1 MAFNPSRMLVWF
13 TATVAVY
20 HFIAIAQLP
29 SFFGIF
35 VPTNVHLAISLSCAM
50 VLVFLLLPAGGRK
63 HGEDT
68 EAKGAFRRV
77 PFYDWLLLASGLTGA
92 GFVISFHESIL
103 DYGEYGFLDTQG
115 IIFALMLAIPVLE
128 AVRRTTG
135 WALPI
140 IILFFVFITVYQKI
154 LPGLLYG
161 QGFPIE
167 NLLYSAY
174 VGDAGIFGLPLGI
187 AANIVIV
194 FLVFGALM
202 QVAGASDWFMQMA
215 LALTGWSR
223 GGPAKAAVVASAMF
237 GSISGSPSGNSAT
250 TGVFTIPMMKNVG
263 YTPQF
268 AAAVEA
274 VASTGGIILPPVM
287 GAIAFIMAEWI
298 NVSYASIVIAAAVPA
313 MLYFLIVFVSV
324 HLQAHKDG
332 IDRLPP
338 ADIPRFW
345 KVFLSGWYYLIPMGV
360 LIYFLVIKTFP
371 PGIAGTYACLS
382 VVATSFI
389 SRNREQWLLPRRLVR
404 AFDEGVRRW
413 ITVASI
419 TAAVGIMIGALE
431 LSGVGIKVS
440 RFIVDLAGGDLLLTL
455 ILVGF
460 VSLIV
465 GMGLDATPAYITL
478 ATLMAPALIR
488 LDVPPMA
495 AHLFVIYWGLA
506 SFFTPPTCIA
516 VFVTSSIANS
526 RVWPTGWE
534 GVKLGIAAFLIPFAF
549 VYNPGLLLNGTLGQI
564 ATGVLTAVVGA
575 GLLAVGIRGYMFS
588 LLNPIQRLLLIG
600 GGLLMISPGFQLPLT
615 GLGLAAIALAPAAFA
630 RARTRASETG
640 QHQSTNDA
648 NNLGK
653 THVD

>member
-1 MAFNPSRMLVWF
+1 MAMNRSKWIVGF
-13 TATVAVY
+13 TTVIAVY
-20 HFIAIAQLP
+20 HFFSIAQIHTFL
-29 SFFGIF
+29 GLF
-35 VPTNVHLAISLSCAM
+35 VPANVHLAISISSAM
-50 VLVFLLLPAGGRK
+50 ILIFLLLPAFGKK

-68 EAKGAFRRV
+68 EAEGRFRPV
-77 PFYDWLLLASGLTGA
+77 PWYDWLLIASGLTGA
-92 GFVISFHESIL
+92 GFVVFFHETVL
-103 DYGEYGFLDTQG
+103 DYGEYGFLDTKG
-115 IIFALMLAIPVLE
+115 IILATMLAIPVLE

-140 IILFFVFITVYQKI
+140 IIMIFVGITVFQNF

-161 QGFPIE
+161 QGFAVS

-174 VGDAGIFGLPLGI
+174 MGDAGIFGLPLGI

-194 FLVFGALM
+194 FLIFGAM
-202 QVAGASDWFMQMA
+202 MEGAGASRWFMEMA

-250 TGVFTIPMMKNVG
+250 TGVFTIPMMKKIG
-263 YTPQF
+263 YTPAF

-298 NVSYASIVIAAAVPA
+298 DTTYTAIVIAAAVPA
-313 MLYFLIVFVSV
+313 ILYFLIVFVSV
-324 HLQAHKDG
+324 HLQARKDG
-332 IDRLPP
+332 IEALPRSELP
-338 ADIPRFW
+338 KFW
-345 KVFLSGWYYLIPMGV
+345 PVFIRGWYYLMPIGV

-371 PGIAGTYACLS
+371 PGIAGIYTCGA
-382 VVATSFI
+382 VFATSFLAP
-389 SRNREQWLLPRRLVR
+389 REFWLTPARLAK

-413 ITVASI
+413 ITVAAI

-440 RFIVDLAGGDLLLTL
+440 RFIVDLAGGDLTMTL
-455 ILVGF
+455 ILVGL

-478 ATLMAPALIR
+478 ATLMAPALIQ

-506 SFFTPPTCIA
+506 SFYTPPTCIA
-516 VFVTSSIANS
+516 VFITASIAGS
-526 RVWPTGWE
+526 KVWATGWE
-534 GVKLGIAAFLIPFAF
+534 AVRLGIAAFLIPFAF
-549 VYNPGLLLNGTLGQI
+549 VFNNGLLLQGGLEQI
-564 ATGVLTAVVGA
+564 ITGVSTAVIGA
-575 GLLAVGIRGYMFS
+575 ILLAGGIRGYMFG
-588 LLNPIQRLLLIG
+588 LLNVLQRLVLFG
-600 GGLLMISPGFQLPLT
+600 GGLLLIAPGVMWPLI
-615 GLGLAAIALAPAAFA
+615 GLGASALVLLPKISQLRVSGENA
-630 RARTRASETG
+630 
-640 QHQSTNDA
+640 
-648 NNLGK
+648 
-653 THVD
+653 

>member
-1 MAFNPSRMLVWF
+1 MSIDGSRLVVWF
-13 TATVAVY
+13 TATVALY
-20 HFIAIAQLP
+20 HFVAIAQLP
-29 SFFGIF
+29 SFLGLF
-35 VPTNVHLAISLSCAM
+35 VPTNVHLALSLSAALA
-50 VLVFLLLPAGGRK
+50 LVFLLLPAKGRK

-68 EAKGAFRRV
+68 EAAGKLRRI
-77 PFYDWLLLASGLTGA
+77 PWYDWLFMISGLTST
-92 GFVISFHESIL
+92 GFVIFFYESIL
-103 DYGEYGFLDTQG
+103 EYGEYGYLDTKG
-115 IIFALMLAIPVLE
+115 VVLALMMVVPVLE

-140 IILFFVFITVYQKI
+140 IILFFVFITVFQKF

-167 NLLYSAY
+167 NLLYSSY

-202 QVAGASDWFMQMA
+202 QLAGASNWFMELA

-250 TGVFTIPMMKNVG
+250 TGVFTIPMMKNIG
-263 YTPQF
+263 YTPAF

-313 MLYFLIVFVSV
+313 SLYFLIVFVSV
-324 HLQAHKDG
+324 HLQARKDG
-332 IDRLPP
+332 IEALP
-338 ADIPRFW
+338 ASRIPRFW
-345 KVFLSGWYYLIPMGV
+345 PAFFGGWYYLIPMVV

-371 PGIAGTYACLS
+371 PGIAGTYACGS
-382 VVATSFI
+382 VIVTSFLCKD
-389 SRNREQWLLPRRLVR
+389 RANWLTPRRLIQ
-404 AFDEGVRRW
+404 AFDEGTRRW

-440 RFIVDLAGGDLLLTL
+440 RFVVELAGGDLLLTL
-455 ILVGF
+455 ILVGLI
-460 VSLIV
+460 SLIV

-488 LDVPPMA
+488 LDVSPMA

-526 RVWPTGWE
+526 KVWPTGWE
-534 GVKLGIAAFLIPFAF
+534 SVKLGIAAFLIPFAF
-549 VYNPGLLLNGTLGQI
+549 VYNSGLLLDGSLAKI
-564 ATGVLTAVVGA
+564 ATAVVTAIVGA
-575 GLLAVGIRGYMFS
+575 GLLAAGIRGYLTA
-588 LLNPIQRLLLIG
+588 LLNPVQRLLLMAA
-600 GGLLMISPGFQLPLT
+600 GLLFIAP
-615 GLGLAAIALAPAAFA
+615 GLGLPAIGLALAALSVLMGRWAA
-630 RARTRASETG
+630 R
-640 QHQSTNDA
+640 
-648 NNLGK
+648 
-653 THVD
+653 